1 MIEVQLRRN
10 AAALQLTWGAETKLA
25 LCFVGNA
32 FKKIRTLDG
41 YMNII

>member
-25 LCFVGNA
+25 RNFCR
-32 FKKIRTLDG
+32 KCI
-41 YMNII
+41 